1 MPPTMKRLGRRAI
14 KVTRGKVT
22 RVTLMRRGEGRTLDA
37 AKRYLRGYRTQRKY
51 SYSYFDFGLGAEV
64 AESWAERSSDAT
76 SEGVG
81 SVRFRD

>member
-1 MPPTMKRLGRRAI
+1 
-14 KVTRGKVT
+14 
-22 RVTLMRRGEGRTLDA
+22 MRRGEGRTLDA
-37 AKRYLRGYRTQRKY
+37 AKRYLREHRTER

-76 SEGVG
+76 SEEVG